1 MVDDSSEACCVVDH
15 RFASMY
21 DSVTTN
27 Q

>member
-1 MVDDSSEACCVVDH
+1 MVDDSSEAGCVVDH